1 MKNKEIWPMKY
12 FWNGKIKNRML
23 ALSTDESGFSLL
35 EIMIALFVFTIFFT
49 AFGTSIGFN
58 LFQSTLMKERIVL
71 KELCQRKINELV
83 ISPPAFNPGLTM
95 KPETK
100 KFEDKDIENVDDYT
114 YTIEYKQFKLPD
126 MGKIMGTGK
135 EEGEEEGGGG
145 GAAIIQ
151 KKVYG
156 IAKKHMERLIWQAKV
171 TVENKIS
178 KNKFTLS
185 TWLYNSKAKVKISI

>member
-1 MKNKEIWPMKY
+1 MINKETWPMKF
-12 FWNGKIKNRML
+12 FWNGKVKNKML
-23 ALSTDESGFSLL
+23 ALSTEESGFSLL

-83 ISPPAFNPGLTM
+83 ISPPAFGPGLTM

-100 KFEDKDIENVDDYT
+100 KFEDKDIENVDDYI

-135 EEGEEEGGGG
+135 EEGEEGGG
-145 GAAIIQ
+145 GAAALIQ
-151 KKVYG
+151 KKIYG